1 MFLFFHSHF
10 FLNKKIKAGQVPAL
24 QSKLKKIKE
33 VMCITALWH
42 HNIINWKISQHE
54 YFLSFIFL
62 CYNNIYKNSNKGRNI
77 GQVENFKI
85 REKITDLIEKY
96 SKEGCYEIRKEKNKI
111 YICDSSEK
119 YIDFHDGKFVS
130 ISGGHELEFME
141 ISQGEDCFTIR
152 AATGVTLRGNY
163 ADFLK
168 RKKNIRRA
176 SRWRN
181 HVKISIG
188 KNKNFMKLH
197 SKNESVAFL
206 YEGLMAEALKIF
218 LETQK
223 ETCLYKDFEKL
234 FIENGE
240 YGFSWFH
247 IPKDF
252 NEKTFRNYGSLA
264 SFISDREGL
273 ESYRKIISRIPLPLM
288 GNICDLI
295 TLEYGKEIVL
305 KILENRENFKRLKG
319 GYATISEII
328 MLFLEI
334 TGKTSEWGF
343 SKSRKEEYR
352 KYKGKI
358 YRIWKLSENGSL
370 KNIMHL
376 IKCKSFEEVQKF
388 HGELIR
394 KRRKK
399 YIEKFKP
406 APLGTDEKFVKLYN
420 EKFSVKFE
428 NCELIDDARRL
439 FMEGMKQKNCSFSYK
454 EEIKDGKCMI
464 FSLKESGKR
473 YTGKIIFRNGRF
485 VLDQFLGRENLCTK
499 ECGKL
504 KGKIK
509 KIIE

>member
-1 MFLFFHSHF
+1 MESF
-10 FLNKKIKAGQVPAL
+10 
-24 QSKLKKIKE
+24 KIKE
-33 VMCITALWH
+33 
-42 HNIINWKISQHE
+42 KIS
-54 YFLSFIFL
+54 
-62 CYNNIYKNSNKGRNI
+62 
-77 GQVENFKI
+77 
-85 REKITDLIEKY
+85 DLIERY
-96 SKEGCYEIRKEKNKI
+96 SKEEYYEIRKEKNKI
-111 YICDSSEK
+111 YIYDSSEK
-119 YIDFHDGKFVS
+119 HIDFHNGKFIS
-130 ISGGHELEFME
+130 ISGDHKIEFME
-141 ISQGEDCFTIR
+141 ISLGKDCFTVR
-152 AATGVTLRGNY
+152 TGAGVILRGNY
-163 ADFLK
+163 IDFQK

-188 KNKNFMKLH
+188 KNKNFIKLY
-197 SKNESVAFL
+197 SKNENVIFP

-218 LETQK
+218 LETQ
-223 ETCLYKDFEKL
+223 EGTCLYKDFEKL

-264 SFISDREGL
+264 TFISDRKGL
-273 ESYRKIISRIPLPLM
+273 ESYGKIISRIPLPLM
-288 GNICDLI
+288 GTIYDFISLK
-295 TLEYGKEIVL
+295 YGKEIIL
-305 KILENRENFKRLKG
+305 KILENRENFKRLKR
-319 GYATISEII
+319 GYATGREIV

-352 KYKGKI
+352 KYEGKI

-388 HGELIR
+388 HGKLIR

-420 EKFSVKFE
+420 EKLLGKFE
-428 NCELIDDARRL
+428 NCELINDARRL

-454 EEIKDGKCMI
+454 EEINDGKCMI
-464 FSLKESGKR
+464 FSVKENGKR

-485 VLDQFLGRENLCTK
+485 VLDQFLGKENLCTE

>member
-1 MFLFFHSHF
+1 ME
-10 FLNKKIKAGQVPAL
+10 G
-24 QSKLKKIKE
+24 
-33 VMCITALWH
+33 
-42 HNIINWKISQHE
+42 
-54 YFLSFIFL
+54 
-62 CYNNIYKNSNKGRNI
+62 
-77 GQVENFKI
+77 FKI
-85 REKITDLIEKY
+85 IEKIIEKY
-96 SKEGCYEIRKEKNKI
+96 SKEKYYEIRKEKNKI
-111 YICDSSEK
+111 YIYDSSEK
-119 YIDFHDGKFVS
+119 YIDFQGEKFIS
-130 ISGGHELEFME
+130 IRGGHKLEFME
-141 ISQGEDCFTIR
+141 ISLGKDCFTIR
-152 AATGVTLRGNY
+152 AADGVTLRGNY
-163 ADFLK
+163 TDFLK

-176 SRWRN
+176 SRWMN
-181 HVKISIG
+181 HIKISIG
-188 KNKNFMKLH
+188 KNKNFIKLY
-197 SKNESVAFL
+197 SKNENVTFP

-218 LETQK
+218 LETQ
-223 ETCLYKDFEKL
+223 EGTCLYKDFEKL
-234 FIENGE
+234 FIENRE

-247 IPKDF
+247 MPKDF
-252 NEKTFRNYGSLA
+252 NENTFRNYGSLA

-295 TLEYGKEIVL
+295 TLEYGKEIIL
-305 KILENRENFKRLKG
+305 KILENRENFKLLKR
-319 GYATISEII
+319 GYATGREII

-352 KYKGKI
+352 KYEGKI

-370 KNIMHL
+370 KNIMRL

-388 HGELIR
+388 HGKLIR

-406 APLGTDEKFVKLYN
+406 APLGTEEKFVKLYN

-464 FSLKESGKR
+464 FSVKENGKR
-473 YTGKIIFRNGRF
+473 YTGKIIFKNGRF
-485 VLDQFLGRENLCTK
+485 VLDQFLGRENLCTE

-509 KIIE
+509 KADKSAF

>member
-1 MFLFFHSHF
+1 ME
-10 FLNKKIKAGQVPAL
+10 G
-24 QSKLKKIKE
+24 
-33 VMCITALWH
+33 
-42 HNIINWKISQHE
+42 
-54 YFLSFIFL
+54 
-62 CYNNIYKNSNKGRNI
+62 
-77 GQVENFKI
+77 FKVI
-85 REKITDLIEKY
+85 EKIIEKY
-96 SKEGCYEIRKEKNKI
+96 SKEEYYEIRKEKNKI

-119 YIDFHDGKFVS
+119 YIDFHDGKFIS
-130 ISGGHELEFME
+130 IRGGHELEIME
-141 ISQGEDCFTIR
+141 ISQGEGCFAIR

-176 SRWRN
+176 SRWMN
-181 HVKISIG
+181 HIKISIG
-188 KNKNFMKLH
+188 KNGNFIKLY
-197 SKNESVAFL
+197 SKNESVTFP
-206 YEGLMAEALKIF
+206 YKGLMAETLKIF

-223 ETCLYKDFEKL
+223 GTCIYKDFEKL

-252 NEKTFRNYGSLA
+252 NEKTFRNYGNFA
-264 SFISDREGL
+264 AFISDREGL
-273 ESYRKIISRIPLPLM
+273 ESYGKIISRVPLPVM
-288 GNICDLI
+288 VKICDFI
-295 TLEYGKEIVL
+295 SLEYGKEIIL
-305 KILENRENFKRLKG
+305 KILENRENFKLLRR
-319 GYATISEII
+319 GYATEREII

-352 KYKGKI
+352 KYEGKI

-370 KNIMHL
+370 KNIIHL

-388 HGELIR
+388 HGKLIR

-420 EKFSVKFE
+420 EKLSGKFE

-439 FMEGMKQKNCSFSYK
+439 FIEALKQKNCSFSYK
-454 EEIKDGKCMI
+454 EKIKDGECMI
-464 FSLKESGKR
+464 FSVKENGKR
-473 YTGKIIFRNGRF
+473 YTGKIIFRNGSF
-485 VLDQFLGRENLCTK
+485 VLDQFLGKENLCTE

>member
-1 MFLFFHSHF
+1 MESF
-10 FLNKKIKAGQVPAL
+10 KIK
-24 QSKLKKIKE
+24 
-33 VMCITALWH
+33 
-42 HNIINWKISQHE
+42 
-54 YFLSFIFL
+54 
-62 CYNNIYKNSNKGRNI
+62 
-77 GQVENFKI
+77 
-85 REKITDLIEKY
+85 EKITDLIERY
-96 SKEGCYEIRKEKNKI
+96 SKEEYYEIRKEKNRI

-119 YIDFHDGKFVS
+119 YIDFHNGKFIS
-130 ISGGHELEFME
+130 IRGGHELEIME
-141 ISQGEDCFTIR
+141 ISQGEGCFTIR
-152 AATGVTLRGNY
+152 VATGVTLRENY

-176 SRWRN
+176 SRWMN
-181 HVKISIG
+181 HIKISIG
-188 KNKNFMKLH
+188 KNKNFIKLH
-197 SKNESVAFL
+197 SKNESVIFP
-206 YEGLMAEALKIF
+206 YEGLMTETLKIF

-252 NEKTFRNYGSLA
+252 SEKTFRNYGSLA
-264 SFISDREGL
+264 AFISDREGL
-273 ESYRKIISRIPLPLM
+273 ESYGKIISRIPLPLM
-288 GNICDLI
+288 GTIYDFI
-295 TLEYGKEIVL
+295 TLEYGKEIIL
-305 KILENRENFKRLKG
+305 KILENRENFKLLKR
-319 GYATISEII
+319 GYATGREII

-352 KYKGKI
+352 KYEGKI

-370 KNIMHL
+370 KNIMRL

-388 HGELIR
+388 HGKLIR

-406 APLGTDEKFVKLYN
+406 APLGTEEKFVKLYN

-464 FSLKESGKR
+464 FSVKENGKR
-473 YTGKIIFRNGRF
+473 YTGKIIFKNGRF
-485 VLDQFLGRENLCTK
+485 VLDQFLGRENLCTE

>member
-1 MFLFFHSHF
+1 MESF
-10 FLNKKIKAGQVPAL
+10 
-24 QSKLKKIKE
+24 KIKE
-33 VMCITALWH
+33 
-42 HNIINWKISQHE
+42 
-54 YFLSFIFL
+54 
-62 CYNNIYKNSNKGRNI
+62 
-77 GQVENFKI
+77 
-85 REKITDLIEKY
+85 KITNLIERY

-111 YICDSSEK
+111 YIYDSSEK
-119 YIDFHDGKFVS
+119 HIDFHDGKFIS
-130 ISGGHELEFME
+130 ISGDHKIEFME
-141 ISQGEDCFTIR
+141 ISLGKDCFTVR
-152 AATGVTLRGNY
+152 TGAGVILRGNY
-163 ADFLK
+163 IDFQK

-176 SRWRN
+176 SRWMN
-181 HVKISIG
+181 HIKISIG
-188 KNKNFMKLH
+188 KNKNFIKFH
-197 SKNESVAFL
+197 SRNETVNFP
-206 YEGLMAEALKIF
+206 YESLMAEALKIF

-223 ETCLYKDFEKL
+223 GTCLYKDFEKL
-234 FIENGE
+234 FIENVE

-252 NEKTFRNYGSLA
+252 SEKTFRDYGSLA

-273 ESYRKIISRIPLPLM
+273 ESYGKIISRVPLPVM
-288 GNICDLI
+288 VKICDFI
-295 TLEYGKEIVL
+295 SLEYGKEIVL

-352 KYKGKI
+352 KYEGKI

-388 HGELIR
+388 HGKLIR

-420 EKFSVKFE
+420 EKISNEFE
-428 NCELIDDARRL
+428 DCELIDDARRL
-439 FMEGMKQKNCSFSYK
+439 FIEALKQKNCSFSYK
-454 EEIKDGKCMI
+454 EEIRDGKCMI
-464 FSLKESGKR
+464 FSVKENGKR
-473 YTGKIIFRNGRF
+473 YTGKIIFKNGRF
-485 VLDQFLGRENLCTK
+485 VLDQFLGRENLCTE

>member
-1 MFLFFHSHF
+1 MESF
-10 FLNKKIKAGQVPAL
+10 
-24 QSKLKKIKE
+24 KIKE
-33 VMCITALWH
+33 
-42 HNIINWKISQHE
+42 KIS
-54 YFLSFIFL
+54 
-62 CYNNIYKNSNKGRNI
+62 
-77 GQVENFKI
+77 
-85 REKITDLIEKY
+85 DLIERY
-96 SKEGCYEIRKEKNKI
+96 SKEEYYEIRKEKNKI
-111 YICDSSEK
+111 YIYDSSEK
-119 YIDFHDGKFVS
+119 HIDFHDGKFIS
-130 ISGGHELEFME
+130 ISGDHKIEFME
-141 ISQGEDCFTIR
+141 ISLGKDCFTVR
-152 AATGVTLRGNY
+152 TGAGVILRGNY
-163 ADFLK
+163 IDFQK

-176 SRWRN
+176 SRWMN
-181 HVKISIG
+181 HIKISIG
-188 KNKNFMKLH
+188 KNKNFIKLH
-197 SKNESVAFL
+197 SKNESVIFP
-206 YEGLMAEALKIF
+206 YEGLMTETLKIF

-223 ETCLYKDFEKL
+223 GTCLYKDFEKL

-252 NEKTFRNYGSLA
+252 SEKTFRNYGSLA
-264 SFISDREGL
+264 AFISDRKGL
-273 ESYRKIISRIPLPLM
+273 EKYRKIISRIPLPLM

-295 TLEYGKEIVL
+295 TLEYGKEIIL
-305 KILENRENFKRLKG
+305 KILEDRENFKRLKG
-319 GYATISEII
+319 GYATGREII

-352 KYKGKI
+352 KYEGKI

-388 HGELIR
+388 HGKLIR

-399 YIEKFKP
+399 YIEKFNP

-420 EKFSVKFE
+420 KKLSVKFE

-454 EEIKDGKCMI
+454 EEIKAGKCMI
-464 FSLKESGKR
+464 FSVKENGKR
-473 YTGKIIFRNGRF
+473 YTGKIIFRKGRF
-485 VLDQFLGRENLCTK
+485 ILDQFLGRENLCTE

>member
-1 MFLFFHSHF
+1 ME
-10 FLNKKIKAGQVPAL
+10 G
-24 QSKLKKIKE
+24 
-33 VMCITALWH
+33 
-42 HNIINWKISQHE
+42 
-54 YFLSFIFL
+54 
-62 CYNNIYKNSNKGRNI
+62 
-77 GQVENFKI
+77 FKVI
-85 REKITDLIEKY
+85 EKIIEKY
-96 SKEGCYEIRKEKNKI
+96 SKEKYYEIRKKKNKI
-111 YICDSSEK
+111 YIYDSSEK
-119 YIDFHDGKFVS
+119 YIDFHNGKFIS
-130 ISGGHELEFME
+130 IPDGHELEFME
-141 ISQGEDCFTIR
+141 ISRGEDCFTIR
-152 AATGVTLRGNY
+152 VATGITSRKNY
-163 ADFLK
+163 ADFLNQ
-168 RKKNIRRA
+168 KKNIRRA
-176 SRWRN
+176 SRWMN
-181 HVKISIG
+181 HIKISIG
-188 KNKNFMKLH
+188 KNKSFIKLH
-197 SKNESVAFL
+197 SANESVTFP

-218 LETQK
+218 LETQ
-223 ETCLYKDFEKL
+223 EGTCLYKDFEKL

-264 SFISDREGL
+264 IFISDRKGL

-288 GNICDLI
+288 GTIYDFI

-305 KILENRENFKRLKG
+305 KILENRENFKRLKR
-319 GYATISEII
+319 GYATGREII

-343 SKSRKEEYR
+343 SKSRKEDYM
-352 KYKGKI
+352 KYKGKK

-388 HGELIR
+388 HGKLIR

-399 YIEKFKP
+399 YIEKFNP

-420 EKFSVKFE
+420 EKLLGKFE

-454 EEIKDGKCMI
+454 EEINDGKCMI
-464 FSLKESGKR
+464 FSVKEKGKR
-473 YTGKIIFRNGRF
+473 YTGKIIFRNGRL
-485 VLDQFLGRENLCTK
+485 VLDQFLGRENLCTE

-504 KGKIK
+504 KNKIK
-509 KIIE
+509 KIIK

>member
-1 MFLFFHSHF
+1 MQVESF
-10 FLNKKIKAGQVPAL
+10 KIK
-24 QSKLKKIKE
+24 
-33 VMCITALWH
+33 
-42 HNIINWKISQHE
+42 
-54 YFLSFIFL
+54 
-62 CYNNIYKNSNKGRNI
+62 
-77 GQVENFKI
+77 
-85 REKITDLIEKY
+85 EKITDFIERY
-96 SKEGCYEIRKEKNKI
+96 SKEEYYEIRKEKNKI
-111 YICDSSEK
+111 YIFDSSEK
-119 YIDFHDGKFVS
+119 YIDFHNGKFIS
-130 ISGGHELEFME
+130 ISSGHELEFME

-168 RKKNIRRA
+168 RKKNMRRA
-176 SRWRN
+176 SRWMN
-181 HVKISIG
+181 HIKISIG
-188 KNKNFMKLH
+188 KNGNFIKLY
-197 SKNESVAFL
+197 SKNESVTFP
-206 YEGLMAEALKIF
+206 YKGLMAETLKIF

-223 ETCLYKDFEKL
+223 GTCIYKDFEKL

-240 YGFSWFH
+240 YGFSCFH

-252 NEKTFRNYGSLA
+252 NEKTFRDYGNLA
-264 SFISDREGL
+264 AFISDREGL

-288 GNICDLI
+288 GKIYDFI
-295 TLEYGKEIVL
+295 SLEYGKEIIL
-305 KILENRENFKRLKG
+305 KILENRENFKLLKG
-319 GYATISEII
+319 GYATGREII

-352 KYKGKI
+352 KYEGKI
-358 YRIWKLSENGSL
+358 YRIWKLSKNSSL

-406 APLGTDEKFVKLYN
+406 APLGTAEKFTKLYN
-420 EKFSVKFE
+420 EKLLGKFE

-439 FMEGMKQKNCSFSYK
+439 FIEALKQKNCSFSYK
-454 EEIKDGKCMI
+454 EEINDGKCMI
-464 FSLKESGKR
+464 FSVKENGKR
-473 YTGKIIFRNGRF
+473 YTGKIIFRNSRF
-485 VLDQFLGRENLCTK
+485 VLEQFLGRENLCTE

-504 KGKIK
+504 KGRIK

>member
-1 MFLFFHSHF
+1 MESF
-10 FLNKKIKAGQVPAL
+10 KIK
-24 QSKLKKIKE
+24 
-33 VMCITALWH
+33 
-42 HNIINWKISQHE
+42 
-54 YFLSFIFL
+54 
-62 CYNNIYKNSNKGRNI
+62 
-77 GQVENFKI
+77 
-85 REKITDLIEKY
+85 EKITDLIERY
-96 SKEGCYEIRKEKNKI
+96 SKEEYYEIRKEKNRI

-119 YIDFHDGKFVS
+119 YIDFYDGKFIS
-130 ISGGHELEFME
+130 ISGDHKIEFME
-141 ISQGEDCFTIR
+141 ILLGKDCFTVR
-152 AATGVTLRGNY
+152 TGAGVILRGNY
-163 ADFLK
+163 IDFQK

-176 SRWRN
+176 SRWMN
-181 HVKISIG
+181 HIKISIG
-188 KNKNFMKLH
+188 KNKNFIKFH
-197 SKNESVAFL
+197 SRNETVTFP

-240 YGFSWFH
+240 YGFSYFH

-264 SFISDREGL
+264 AFISDREEL
-273 ESYRKIISRIPLPLM
+273 ESYGKIISRLPLPLM
-288 GNICDLI
+288 GTVYDFI
-295 TLEYGKEIVL
+295 TLEYGKEIFL

-319 GYATISEII
+319 GNATGREII

-352 KYKGKI
+352 KYEGKI
-358 YRIWKLSENGSL
+358 YRIWNLSENGSL
-370 KNIMHL
+370 KNIMQL

-388 HGELIR
+388 HGKLIR

-399 YIEKFKP
+399 YIEKFNP

-420 EKFSVKFE
+420 EKLLGKFE
-428 NCELIDDARRL
+428 DIELIDDVRRL
-439 FMEGMKQKNCSFSYK
+439 FIEALKQKNCSFSYK
-454 EEIKDGKCMI
+454 EKIKDGKCMI
-464 FSLKESGKR
+464 FSVKENGKR
-473 YTGKIIFRNGRF
+473 YTGKIIFRNDRF
-485 VLDQFLGRENLCTK
+485 VLEQFLGRENLCTQ

>member
-1 MFLFFHSHF
+1 MESF
-10 FLNKKIKAGQVPAL
+10 
-24 QSKLKKIKE
+24 KIKE
-33 VMCITALWH
+33 
-42 HNIINWKISQHE
+42 KIS
-54 YFLSFIFL
+54 
-62 CYNNIYKNSNKGRNI
+62 
-77 GQVENFKI
+77 
-85 REKITDLIEKY
+85 DLIERY

-111 YICDSSEK
+111 YIYDSSEK
-119 YIDFHDGKFVS
+119 YIDFHDGKFIS
-130 ISGGHELEFME
+130 ISGGHKLEFME
-141 ISQGEDCFTIR
+141 ISQGKDYLTIR
-152 AATGVTLRGNY
+152 VAAGVTLRGNY
-163 ADFLK
+163 VDFQK

-181 HVKISIG
+181 HIKISIG
-188 KNKNFMKLH
+188 KKIFIKLH
-197 SKNESVAFL
+197 SRNETVIFP
-206 YEGLMAEALKIF
+206 YEGLMTETLKIF

-223 ETCLYKDFEKL
+223 GTCLYKDFEKL
-234 FIENGE
+234 FIENEE

-247 IPKDF
+247 ISKDF
-252 NEKTFRNYGSLA
+252 SEKTFRNYGSLA

-295 TLEYGKEIVL
+295 TLEYGKEIIL
-305 KILENRENFKRLKG
+305 KILEDRENFKLLKG

-376 IKCKSFEEVQKF
+376 IKCNSFEEVQKF
-388 HGELIR
+388 HGKLIR

-399 YIEKFKP
+399 YIEKFK
-406 APLGTDEKFVKLYN
+406 AAALGTEEKFVKLYN
-420 EKFSVKFE
+420 EKLSGKFE

-454 EEIKDGKCMI
+454 EKIKDGKCMI
-464 FSLKESGKR
+464 FSLKENGKR

-485 VLDQFLGRENLCTK
+485 VLDQFLGRENLCTE

>member
-1 MFLFFHSHF
+1 MESF
-10 FLNKKIKAGQVPAL
+10 
-24 QSKLKKIKE
+24 KIKE
-33 VMCITALWH
+33 K
-42 HNIINWKISQHE
+42 IN
-54 YFLSFIFL
+54 
-62 CYNNIYKNSNKGRNI
+62 
-77 GQVENFKI
+77 
-85 REKITDLIEKY
+85 DLIERY
-96 SKEGCYEIRKEKNKI
+96 SKEEYYEIRKEKNKI

-119 YIDFHDGKFVS
+119 YIDFHDGKFIS

-141 ISQGEDCFTIR
+141 ISLGENCFTIR
-152 AATGVTLRGNY
+152 ATEGVTLRGNY

-197 SKNESVAFL
+197 SKNESVTFL

-218 LETQK
+218 LETQ
-223 ETCLYKDFEKL
+223 EGTCLYKDFEKL

-247 IPKDF
+247 MPKDF
-252 NEKTFRNYGSLA
+252 NENTFRNYGSLA

-295 TLEYGKEIVL
+295 TLEYG
-305 KILENRENFKRLKG
+305 N
-319 GYATISEII
+319 
-328 MLFLEI
+328 
-334 TGKTSEWGF
+334 
-343 SKSRKEEYR
+343 
-352 KYKGKI
+352 
-358 YRIWKLSENGSL
+358 
-370 KNIMHL
+370 L

-388 HGELIR
+388 HGKLIR

-406 APLGTDEKFVKLYN
+406 APLGTAEKFVKLYN
-420 EKFSVKFE
+420 EKLSGKFE

-439 FMEGMKQKNCSFSYK
+439 FIEALKQKNCSFSYK
-454 EEIKDGKCMI
+454 KEINDGKCMI
-464 FSLKESGKR
+464 FSVKENGKR
-473 YTGKIIFRNGRF
+473 YTGKMMFRNGRF
-485 VLDQFLGRENLCTK
+485 VLDQFLGRENLCTE

>member
-1 MFLFFHSHF
+1 MESF
-10 FLNKKIKAGQVPAL
+10 
-24 QSKLKKIKE
+24 KIKE
-33 VMCITALWH
+33 
-42 HNIINWKISQHE
+42 KIS
-54 YFLSFIFL
+54 
-62 CYNNIYKNSNKGRNI
+62 
-77 GQVENFKI
+77 
-85 REKITDLIEKY
+85 DLIERY
-96 SKEGCYEIRKEKNKI
+96 SKEEYYEIRKEKNKI
-111 YICDSSEK
+111 YIYDSSEK
-119 YIDFHDGKFVS
+119 HIDFHDGKFIS
-130 ISGGHELEFME
+130 ISGDHKIEFME
-141 ISQGEDCFTIR
+141 ISLGKDCFTVR
-152 AATGVTLRGNY
+152 TGAGVILRGNY
-163 ADFLK
+163 IDFQK

-176 SRWRN
+176 SRWMN
-181 HVKISIG
+181 HIKISIG
-188 KNKNFMKLH
+188 KNKNFIKLH
-197 SKNESVAFL
+197 SKNESVIFP
-206 YEGLMAEALKIF
+206 YEGLMTETLKIF

-252 NEKTFRNYGSLA
+252 SEKTFRDYGSLA

-273 ESYRKIISRIPLPLM
+273 ESYGKIISRVPLPVM
-288 GNICDLI
+288 VKICDFI
-295 TLEYGKEIVL
+295 SLEYGKEIVL

-352 KYKGKI
+352 KYEGKI

-388 HGELIR
+388 HGKLIR

-420 EKFSVKFE
+420 EKISNEFE
-428 NCELIDDARRL
+428 DCELIDDARRL
-439 FMEGMKQKNCSFSYK
+439 FIEALKQKNCSFSYK
-454 EEIKDGKCMI
+454 EEIRDGKCMI
-464 FSLKESGKR
+464 FSAKENGKR

-485 VLDQFLGRENLCTK
+485 VLDQFLGRENLCTE

>member
-1 MFLFFHSHF
+1 MESF
-10 FLNKKIKAGQVPAL
+10 KIK
-24 QSKLKKIKE
+24 
-33 VMCITALWH
+33 
-42 HNIINWKISQHE
+42 
-54 YFLSFIFL
+54 
-62 CYNNIYKNSNKGRNI
+62 
-77 GQVENFKI
+77 
-85 REKITDLIEKY
+85 EKITDLIERY
-96 SKEGCYEIRKEKNKI
+96 SKEEYYEIRKEKNRI

-119 YIDFHDGKFVS
+119 YIDFHNGKFIS
-130 ISGGHELEFME
+130 ICGGHELEIME

-152 AATGVTLRGNY
+152 AVEGVILRGNY
-163 ADFLK
+163 ADFLN

-176 SRWRN
+176 SRWMV
-181 HVKISIG
+181 HIKISIG
-188 KNKNFMKLH
+188 KNGNFIKLH
-197 SKNESVAFL
+197 SRNETVTFP
-206 YEGLMAEALKIF
+206 YEGLMAEAFKIF

-223 ETCLYKDFEKL
+223 GTCLYKDFEKL
-234 FIENGE
+234 FIENEE
-240 YGFSWFH
+240 YGFSYLH
-247 IPKDF
+247 IPEDF
-252 NEKTFRNYGSLA
+252 SEKTFRNYGSLA
-264 SFISDREGL
+264 AFISDRKGL
-273 ESYRKIISRIPLPLM
+273 EKYRKIISRIPLPLM
-288 GNICDLI
+288 GIICNFI
-295 TLEYGKEIVL
+295 SLEYGKEIIL

-334 TGKTSEWGF
+334 TGKTSEWEF

-420 EKFSVKFE
+420 EKISGKFE

-439 FMEGMKQKNCSFSYK
+439 FMEGMKQRNCTFSCK

-464 FSLKESGKR
+464 FSMKENGKR
-473 YTGKIIFRNGRF
+473 YSGKIIFRNGRF
-485 VLDQFLGRENLCTK
+485 VLDQFLGRENICTE

>member
-1 MFLFFHSHF
+1 MESF
-10 FLNKKIKAGQVPAL
+10 
-24 QSKLKKIKE
+24 KIKE
-33 VMCITALWH
+33 
-42 HNIINWKISQHE
+42 KISD
-54 YFLSFIFL
+54 L
-62 CYNNIYKNSNKGRNI
+62 
-77 GQVENFKI
+77 VE
-85 REKITDLIEKY
+85 RY
-96 SKEGCYEIRKEKNKI
+96 SKEEYYEIRKEKNKI
-111 YICDSSEK
+111 YIYDSSEK
-119 YIDFHDGKFVS
+119 HIDFHDGKFIS
-130 ISGGHELEFME
+130 ISGDHKIEFME
-141 ISQGEDCFTIR
+141 ISLGKDCFTVR
-152 AATGVTLRGNY
+152 TGAGVILRGNY
-163 ADFLK
+163 IDFQK

-176 SRWRN
+176 SRWMN
-181 HVKISIG
+181 HIKISIG
-188 KNKNFMKLH
+188 KNKNFIKLH
-197 SKNESVAFL
+197 SKNESVIFP
-206 YEGLMAEALKIF
+206 YEGLMTETLKIF

-264 SFISDREGL
+264 AFISDRKGL
-273 ESYRKIISRIPLPLM
+273 ESYGKIISRIPLPLM

-305 KILENRENFKRLKG
+305 KILENRENFKLLKG

-352 KYKGKI
+352 KYEGKI
-358 YRIWKLSENGSL
+358 HRIWKLSENGSL
-370 KNIMHL
+370 KNIMLL

-388 HGELIR
+388 HGKLIR

-420 EKFSVKFE
+420 EKISNEFE
-428 NCELIDDARRL
+428 DCELIDDARRL
-439 FMEGMKQKNCSFSYK
+439 FIEALKQKNCSFSYK
-454 EEIKDGKCMI
+454 EKIKDGECMI
-464 FSLKESGKR
+464 FSVKENGKR

-485 VLDQFLGRENLCTK
+485 VLDQFLGKENLCTE

>member
-1 MFLFFHSHF
+1 MESF
-10 FLNKKIKAGQVPAL
+10 
-24 QSKLKKIKE
+24 KIKE
-33 VMCITALWH
+33 
-42 HNIINWKISQHE
+42 
-54 YFLSFIFL
+54 
-62 CYNNIYKNSNKGRNI
+62 
-77 GQVENFKI
+77 
-85 REKITDLIEKY
+85 KITNLIEKY
-96 SKEGCYEIRKEKNKI
+96 SKEEYYEMRKEKNKI

-119 YIDFHDGKFVS
+119 YIDFHDGKFIS
-130 ISGGHELEFME
+130 IPGEHELEIME
-141 ISQGEDCFTIR
+141 ISQGKSCFTIR
-152 AATGVTLRGNY
+152 AATGITLRGNY

-176 SRWRN
+176 SRWMN
-181 HVKISIG
+181 HIKISIG
-188 KNKNFMKLH
+188 KNGNFIKLY
-197 SKNESVAFL
+197 SKNESVTFP
-206 YEGLMAEALKIF
+206 YKGLMAETLKIF

-252 NEKTFRNYGSLA
+252 NEKTFRNHGSLA
-264 SFISDREGL
+264 TFISDREGL
-273 ESYRKIISRIPLPLM
+273 ESYGKIISRIPLPLM
-288 GNICDLI
+288 GTIYDFFSLK
-295 TLEYGKEIVL
+295 YGKEIIL
-305 KILENRENFKRLKG
+305 KILEDKENFKRLKG
-319 GYATISEII
+319 GNATGREII

-352 KYKGKI
+352 KYEGKI
-358 YRIWKLSENGSL
+358 YRIWNLSENGSL

-388 HGELIR
+388 HGKLIR

-420 EKFSVKFE
+420 EKLLGKFE

-439 FMEGMKQKNCSFSYK
+439 FIEALKQKNCSFSYK
-454 EEIKDGKCMI
+454 EEIENGKCMI
-464 FSLKESGKR
+464 FSVKENGKR

-485 VLDQFLGRENLCTK
+485 VLDQFLGRENFCTE

>member
-1 MFLFFHSHF
+1 MESF
-10 FLNKKIKAGQVPAL
+10 KIK
-24 QSKLKKIKE
+24 
-33 VMCITALWH
+33 
-42 HNIINWKISQHE
+42 
-54 YFLSFIFL
+54 
-62 CYNNIYKNSNKGRNI
+62 
-77 GQVENFKI
+77 
-85 REKITDLIEKY
+85 EKITDFIERY
-96 SKEGCYEIRKEKNKI
+96 SKEGSYEIRKEKNRI

-119 YIDFHDGKFVS
+119 YIDFHDGKFIS
-130 ISGGHELEFME
+130 IRGEHELEFME
-141 ISQGEDCFTIR
+141 ISQGKSYFTIR
-152 AATGVTLRGNY
+152 VATGVTLRGNY
-163 ADFLK
+163 VDFLK

-176 SRWRN
+176 SRWMN
-181 HVKISIG
+181 HIKISIG
-188 KNKNFMKLH
+188 KNKNFIKLY
-197 SKNESVAFL
+197 SKNKNVTFP

-223 ETCLYKDFEKL
+223 ETCLYKDFKKL

-252 NEKTFRNYGSLA
+252 NEKTFRNYGSLSA
-264 SFISDREGL
+264 FISNRKGL
-273 ESYRKIISRIPLPLM
+273 ESYGKIISRLPLPLM
-288 GNICDLI
+288 GTIYNFLP
-295 TLEYGKEIVL
+295 LEYGKEIFL
-305 KILENRENFKRLKG
+305 KILEDRENFKLLKG

-343 SKSRKEEYR
+343 SKSRKEDYM

-388 HGELIR
+388 HGKLIR

-399 YIEKFKP
+399 YIEKFNP

-420 EKFSVKFE
+420 EKLLGKFE

-439 FMEGMKQKNCSFSYK
+439 FIETLKQKNCSFSYK

-473 YTGKIIFRNGRF
+473 YTGKIKFRNGRF
-485 VLDQFLGRENLCTK
+485 VLDQFLGRKNLCTE
-499 ECGKL
+499 ECRKL
-504 KGKIK
+504 KNKIK
-509 KIIE
+509 KIIK

>member
-1 MFLFFHSHF
+1 M
-10 FLNKKIKAGQVPAL
+10 
-24 QSKLKKIKE
+24 
-33 VMCITALWH
+33 
-42 HNIINWKISQHE
+42 
-54 YFLSFIFL
+54 
-62 CYNNIYKNSNKGRNI
+62 
-77 GQVENFKI
+77 
-85 REKITDLIEKY
+85 
-96 SKEGCYEIRKEKNKI
+96 
-111 YICDSSEK
+111 
-119 YIDFHDGKFVS
+119 GK
-130 ISGGHELEFME
+130 
-141 ISQGEDCFTIR
+141 DCFTVR
-152 AATGVTLRGNY
+152 TGAGVILRGNY
-163 ADFLK
+163 IDFQK

-176 SRWRN
+176 SRWMV
-181 HVKISIG
+181 HIKISVG
-188 KNKNFMKLH
+188 KNKNFIKLY
-197 SKNESVAFL
+197 SKNENVTFH
-206 YEGLMAEALKIF
+206 YEGLMAETFKIF

-234 FIENGE
+234 FIENEE
-240 YGFSWFH
+240 YGFSYFH

-352 KYKGKI
+352 KYEGKI

-388 HGELIR
+388 HGKLIR

-406 APLGTDEKFVKLYN
+406 SPLETDEKFVKLFTDKISD
-420 EKFSVKFE
+420 EFE
-428 NCELIDDARRL
+428 DCELIDNARRL

-464 FSLKESGKR
+464 FSVKENGKR

-485 VLDQFLGRENLCTK
+485 VLDQFLGKENLCTE

-509 KIIE
+509 KSIE

>member
-1 MFLFFHSHF
+1 MESF
-10 FLNKKIKAGQVPAL
+10 
-24 QSKLKKIKE
+24 KIKE
-33 VMCITALWH
+33 K
-42 HNIINWKISQHE
+42 IN
-54 YFLSFIFL
+54 
-62 CYNNIYKNSNKGRNI
+62 
-77 GQVENFKI
+77 
-85 REKITDLIEKY
+85 DLIERY
-96 SKEGCYEIRKEKNKI
+96 SKEEYYEIRKEKNKI

-119 YIDFHDGKFVS
+119 YIDFHDGKFIS
-130 ISGGHELEFME
+130 ISGGHKLEFME
-141 ISQGEDCFTIR
+141 ISQEKDYLTIR
-152 AATGVTLRGNY
+152 VAAGVTLRGNY
-163 ADFLK
+163 VDFQK

-197 SKNESVAFL
+197 SKNESVTFP
-206 YEGLMAEALKIF
+206 YEGLMAETFKIF

-223 ETCLYKDFEKL
+223 GTCLYKDFEKL
-234 FIENGE
+234 FIENEE
-240 YGFSWFH
+240 YGFSYLH
-247 IPKDF
+247 IPEDF
-252 NEKTFRNYGSLA
+252 SEKTFRNYGSLA

-352 KYKGKI
+352 KYEGKI

-406 APLGTDEKFVKLYN
+406 SPLGTDEKFLKLYN
-420 EKFSVKFE
+420 EKISGKFQD
-428 NCELIDDARRL
+428 CELIDDARRL
-439 FMEGMKQKNCSFSYK
+439 FIEALKQKNCSFSYK
-454 EEIKDGKCMI
+454 EKIKDGECMI
-464 FSLKESGKR
+464 FSVKENGKR

-485 VLDQFLGRENLCTK
+485 VLDQFLGRENNCTE

>member
-1 MFLFFHSHF
+1 VESF
-10 FLNKKIKAGQVPAL
+10 
-24 QSKLKKIKE
+24 KIKE
-33 VMCITALWH
+33 
-42 HNIINWKISQHE
+42 KIS
-54 YFLSFIFL
+54 
-62 CYNNIYKNSNKGRNI
+62 
-77 GQVENFKI
+77 
-85 REKITDLIEKY
+85 DLIERY
-96 SKEGCYEIRKEKNKI
+96 SKEEYYEIRKEKNKI

-119 YIDFHDGKFVS
+119 YIDFHDGKFIS

-141 ISQGEDCFTIR
+141 ISLGENCFTIR
-152 AATGVTLRGNY
+152 ATEGVTLRGNY

-197 SKNESVAFL
+197 SKNESVTFL

-252 NEKTFRNYGSLA
+252 SEKTFRDYGSLA

-273 ESYRKIISRIPLPLM
+273 ESYGKIISRIPLPLM
-288 GNICDLI
+288 GKIYDFI
-295 TLEYGKEIVL
+295 SLEYGKEIIL

-319 GYATISEII
+319 GYATGREIV

-352 KYKGKI
+352 KYEGKI

-370 KNIMHL
+370 KNIMLL

-388 HGELIR
+388 HGKLIR

-420 EKFSVKFE
+420 EKISNEFE
-428 NCELIDDARRL
+428 DCELIDDARRL
-439 FMEGMKQKNCSFSYK
+439 FIEALKQKNCSFSYK
-454 EEIKDGKCMI
+454 EEIRDGKCMI
-464 FSLKESGKR
+464 FSVKENGKR
-473 YTGKIIFRNGRF
+473 YTGKIIFKNGRF
-485 VLDQFLGRENLCTK
+485 VLDQFLGRENLCTE

>member
-1 MFLFFHSHF
+1 MESF
-10 FLNKKIKAGQVPAL
+10 
-24 QSKLKKIKE
+24 KIKE
-33 VMCITALWH
+33 
-42 HNIINWKISQHE
+42 KIS
-54 YFLSFIFL
+54 
-62 CYNNIYKNSNKGRNI
+62 
-77 GQVENFKI
+77 
-85 REKITDLIEKY
+85 DLIERY
-96 SKEGCYEIRKEKNKI
+96 SKEEYYEIRKEKNKI
-111 YICDSSEK
+111 YIYDSSEK
-119 YIDFHDGKFVS
+119 HIDFHDGKFIS
-130 ISGGHELEFME
+130 ISGDHKIEFME
-141 ISQGEDCFTIR
+141 ISLGKDCFTVR
-152 AATGVTLRGNY
+152 TGAGVILRGNY
-163 ADFLK
+163 IDFQK

-176 SRWRN
+176 SRWMN
-181 HVKISIG
+181 HIKISIG
-188 KNKNFMKLH
+188 KNKNFIKLH
-197 SKNESVAFL
+197 SKNESVIFP
-206 YEGLMAEALKIF
+206 YEGLMTETLKIF

-252 NEKTFRNYGSLA
+252 SEKTFRDYGSLA

-273 ESYRKIISRIPLPLM
+273 ESYGKIISRVPLPVM
-288 GNICDLI
+288 VKICDFI
-295 TLEYGKEIVL
+295 SLEYGKEIVL

-352 KYKGKI
+352 KYEGKI

-388 HGELIR
+388 HGKLIR

-420 EKFSVKFE
+420 EKISNEFE
-428 NCELIDDARRL
+428 DCELIDDARRL
-439 FMEGMKQKNCSFSYK
+439 FIEALKQKNCSFSYK
-454 EEIKDGKCMI
+454 EKIKDGECMI
-464 FSLKESGKR
+464 FSVKENGKR

-485 VLDQFLGRENLCTK
+485 VLDQFLGRENLCTE

>member
-1 MFLFFHSHF
+1 MESF
-10 FLNKKIKAGQVPAL
+10 
-24 QSKLKKIKE
+24 KIKE
-33 VMCITALWH
+33 
-42 HNIINWKISQHE
+42 KIS
-54 YFLSFIFL
+54 
-62 CYNNIYKNSNKGRNI
+62 
-77 GQVENFKI
+77 
-85 REKITDLIEKY
+85 DLIERY
-96 SKEGCYEIRKEKNKI
+96 SKEEYYEIRKEKNRI

-119 YIDFHDGKFVS
+119 YIDFHNGKFIS
-130 ISGGHELEFME
+130 IRGGHELEFME
-141 ISQGEDCFTIR
+141 ISLGENCFTIR
-152 AATGVTLRGNY
+152 VATGVTLRGNY
-163 ADFLK
+163 IDFQK

-176 SRWRN
+176 SRWMV
-181 HVKISIG
+181 HIKISIG
-188 KNKNFMKLH
+188 KNGNFIKLH
-197 SKNESVAFL
+197 SRNETVTFH
-206 YEGLMAEALKIF
+206 YEGLMAEAFKIF

-223 ETCLYKDFEKL
+223 GTCLYKDFEKL

-252 NEKTFRNYGSLA
+252 SEKTFRDYGSLA

-273 ESYRKIISRIPLPLM
+273 ESYGKIISRVPLPVM
-288 GNICDLI
+288 VKICDFI
-295 TLEYGKEIVL
+295 SLEYGKEIVL

-352 KYKGKI
+352 KYEGKI

-388 HGELIR
+388 HGKLIR

-420 EKFSVKFE
+420 EKLSNKFE

-439 FMEGMKQKNCSFSYK
+439 FMEGMKQRNCAFSYK
-454 EEIKDGKCMI
+454 EKIKDGKCMI
-464 FSLKESGKR
+464 FSLKENGKR

-485 VLDQFLGRENLCTK
+485 VLDQFLGRENLCTQ